1 MDKKASPVGLEGVWE
16 VGEVIGHELCVTIV
30 VIPPYKK
37 SLNLKDEIFKLHIFS
52 IQSILFYITV
62 SFE

>member
-1 MDKKASPVGLEGVWE
+1 MDKNVSPVGLGGVWE

-37 SLNLKDEIFKLHIFS
+37 IA
-52 IQSILFYITV
+52 
-62 SFE
+62 

>member
-1 MDKKASPVGLEGVWE
+1 MDKNVSPVGLEGVWE

-37 SLNLKDEIFKLHIFS
+37 SLNLKDEIFKPCSVFIVMWSREGLHNAP
-52 IQSILFYITV
+52 
-62 SFE
+62 